1 MVAKSQ
7 QLSEKLIDTFAE
19 WIKALQSEQNEK
31 LYRADWAEKYGETL
45 NKGDACKILNRS
57 RFYLEKLIDTN
68 QVKINADGQILTRSL
83 QQFAETSPE
92 HKRHM
97 RKQAQR
103 QAPA

>member
-1 MVAKSQ
+1 MPQTLKKMMKK
-7 QLSEKLIDTFAE
+7 QLL
-19 WIKALQSEQNEK
+19 
-31 LYRADWAEKYGETL
+31 KYGETL

-97 RKQAQR
+97 RKQAQKQN
-103 QAPA
+103 QAPSPTA

>member
-1 MVAKSQ
+1 VAARSQ
-7 QLSEKLIDTFAE
+7 QLAQQLIQTFTD
-19 WIKALQSEQNEK
+19 WVNALQAEQNEK

-103 QAPA
+103 QTPA